1 MTGPSGPLRRSAEA
15 PGGGMDK
22 QHAKLHKAAQDLEGI
37 FIGELFKA
45 MRATVPDDG
54 LLSQAPGQDLFQG
67 LMDDRMASLQAERS
81 KGGLSESLYR
91 QLSRRLPDASQP

>member
-1 MTGPSGPLRRSAEA
+1 MSGPTGPLRRTEA
-15 PGGGMDK
+15 VPGGGLDRE
-22 QHAKLHKAAQDLEGI
+22 HAKLHKAAQDLEGI

-67 LMDDRMASLQAERS
+67 LMDDRIASLQSERS

-91 QLSRRLPDASQP
+91 QLSRRLDAGKP

>member
-1 MTGPSGPLRRSAEA
+1 MSGPAKPVHGA
-15 PGGGMDK
+15 AVPAKATMDRD
-22 QHAKLHKAAQDLEGI
+22 HARLHKAAQDLEGI

-67 LMDDRMASLQAERS
+67 MMDDRMAALQAERS

-91 QLSRRLPDASQP
+91 QLSRRLPNASQP

>member
-1 MTGPSGPLRRSAEA
+1 MTGPMRPISRSVEA

-22 QHAKLHKAAQDLEGI
+22 QHAKLHQAAQDLEGI

-67 LMDDRMASLQAERS
+67 LMDDRIASLHAERS
-81 KGGLSESLYR
+81 RGGLSESLYR
-91 QLSRRLPDASQP
+91 QLSRRLPDAGQP

>member
-1 MTGPSGPLRRSAEA
+1 MSGPTGPLRRTEAA
-15 PGGGMDK
+15 PGGGLDRE
-22 QHAKLHKAAQDLEGI
+22 HAKLHKAAQDLEGI

-45 MRATVPDDG
+45 MRATVPEDG

-91 QLSRRLPDASQP
+91 QLSRRLDATKP

>member
-1 MTGPSGPLRRSAEA
+1 MTGPVGPGRQLGEPAQAAIDQPHARLR
-15 PGGGMDK
+15 
-22 QHAKLHKAAQDLEGI
+22 KAAQDLEGI

-67 LMDDRMASLQAERS
+67 MMDDRMASLQAARS
-81 KGGLSESLYR
+81 RGGLSESLYR
-91 QLSRRLPDASQP
+91 QLSRRLSDASQP

>member
-1 MTGPSGPLRRSAEA
+1 VTGPTGPIRRTAEPTNQA
-15 PGGGMDK
+15 MDN
-22 QHAKLHKAAQDLEGI
+22 QHARLRQAAQDLEGI
-37 FIGELFKA
+37 FIGQLFKA

-67 LMDDRMASLQAERS
+67 LMDDRMAAVQAERS

-91 QLSRRLPDASQP
+91 QLSRRLSDAGQP